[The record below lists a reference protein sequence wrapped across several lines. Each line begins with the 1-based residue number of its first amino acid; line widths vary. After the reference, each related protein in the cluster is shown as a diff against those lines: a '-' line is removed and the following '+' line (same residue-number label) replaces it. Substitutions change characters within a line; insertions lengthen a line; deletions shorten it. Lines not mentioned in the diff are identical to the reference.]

1 MLEQHYYLMG
11 TQLRNYSENKPI
23 ARVHRMTFD
32 IVRSLPSRRRILEE
46 TFYRRFARELKKRKV
61 SSLSK
66 QDLFNI
72 ASMINMFI
80 WWFPFER
87 VKISRKTRWRHK
99 IAFFQNRSAK
109 ISSSGVTKIQQKICF
124 IQTRDINKVVL
135 NTDHQTVPSR
145 KRKARRSGDKVKK
158 RNINAHRKKLVLR
171 SQNEKL

>member
-1 MLEQHYYLMG
+1 MTGRIVTTAHVRSPEIICGNMAYGYEVDVFSAGCTLWEILLGRKMFPNLQSEILRKQEDEKKYMLEQHYYLMG

-32 IVRSLPSRRRILEE
+32 IVRSLLSRRILEE
-46 TFYRRFARELKKRKV
+46 TFSRRFARELKKRKV

-87 VKISRKTRWRHK
+87 VKNSIKTR
-99 IAFFQNRSAK
+99 
-109 ISSSGVTKIQQKICF
+109 
-124 IQTRDINKVVL
+124 
-135 NTDHQTVPSR
+135 
-145 KRKARRSGDKVKK
+145 
-158 RNINAHRKKLVLR
+158 
-171 SQNEKL
+171 